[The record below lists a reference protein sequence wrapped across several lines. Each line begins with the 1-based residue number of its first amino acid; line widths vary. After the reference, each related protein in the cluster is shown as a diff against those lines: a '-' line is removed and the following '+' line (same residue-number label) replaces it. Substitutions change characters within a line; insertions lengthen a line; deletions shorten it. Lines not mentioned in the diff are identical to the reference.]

1 MRILIDKLAL
11 TAKKVILP
19 VTFLIM
25 MVCYANIYAGISAI
39 ENKLIVLTPVSIDQA
54 NLDKLSEKHQPI
66 IEIVGELLEAQL
78 VRGIYETNSYR
89 SNQLV
94 YAREYETDDNGFL
107 LYPNKEAQ
115 SEGEEEIII
124 NTAKSADFAILP
136 RIKTVVDMDFAVSIN
151 VYSLESSKPSIVHSI
166 PVVISAKEGLR
177 GIEKQLT
184 ESVSSLVM
192 KISTGELT
200 TPNAS
205 IGTVSTGWQSRSARI
220 FRIGCFNSARK
231 STSLEEEEFLL
242 RRLTLVLPGI
252 LTEVAK
258 EQELDFQFQG
268 LSLFE
273 YADFCLSKGRLSLQQ
288 LRHEGSWFYDYEIF
302 GEVVFRDDKA
312 FLTSFIFSHEKSYKE
327 KSITDVLLRDI
338 QLDVL
343 STEEDIRR
351 LARKMME
358 VLTVLQLK

>member
-1 MRILIDKLAL
+1 MLIDKLAL
-11 TAKKVILP
+11 TGRKVILP
-19 VTFLIM
+19 VAFLIM
-25 MVCYANIYAGISAI
+25 MVCYANVYAGISAI
-39 ENKLIVLTPVSIDQA
+39 ENKLIVLTPISIDQA
-54 NLDKLSEKHQPI
+54 NLDKLSEKHEPI
-66 IEIVGELLEAQL
+66 IEILGELLEAQL

-94 YAREYETDDNGFL
+94 YAREYATDDNGFL

-115 SEGEEEIII
+115 SEGEEKIII
-124 NTAKSADFAILP
+124 NTANSADLAILP
-136 RIKTVVDMDFAVSIN
+136 RIKTVVDMDFAVSID
-151 VYSLESSKPSIVHSI
+151 VYNLDSSKPSIVHSI

-184 ESVSSLVM
+184 ESVTGLVM

-200 TPNAS
+200 APNAG
-205 IGTVSTGWQSRSARI
+205 IGTVATGWRTRSARI
-220 FRIGCFNSARK
+220 FRIGCFNGAGK
-231 STSLEEEEFLL
+231 STSMEAEEFFL

-268 LSLFE
+268 LSLYE
-273 YADFCLSKGRLSLQQ
+273 YADSCLSNGRLSMRQ
-288 LRHEGSWFYDYEIF
+288 LRHEGSWLFDYEIF

-312 FLTSFIFSHEKSYKE
+312 FLTSFIFSREKSYKE

-351 LARKMME
+351 VARRMME
-358 VLTVLQLK
+358 ELNVLKFK